1 MLAKT
6 AAMARKLTVLLVAA
20 IFLIFFSTSTKAD
33 ELLDVQNQIN
43 KKNSEL
49 SKTQASLES
58 IKRSIA
64 NISGSLTGSQADL
77 EKANVQAS
85 LVKQDLDKAEIELA
99 AKRESLDYLIQV
111 RNKQIR
117 SVYQFPQRTALEMFL
132 SEGDL
137 DGFTENLSYQSSVLG
152 DSRKLIKAVNEEVL
166 ANENT
171 RNEIL
176 KSKNELDTLVASLNT
191 KIAEL
196 KSNYSASLAQQAA
209 LSNQTVRIKSALGGL
224 TTKQNQLIAAKIGNS
239 IATGSLA
246 LADDANARVTFNP
259 GFSPAFAAFSFGAFT
274 HRNGMSQYGARA
286 RAAAGQSAEQILG
299 AYYPGSALNKNYPV
313 AQNITVNGTNEY
325 GQSFSNEVWN
335 FEEYVKHLYEV
346 PASWPM
352 ETLKAQ
358 AVAAR
363 SYAVAYTNNGGK
375 AICPSQSCQVVKREI
390 NAVAWQQAVDAT
402 RGWVLTGGSGFQY
415 SSTSGGYLNTSGWD
429 TTCGNMSCWP
439 GSAWE
444 SLAPSPWFYKGW
456 YKNLAGATCGRSHPW
471 LNEAEFA
478 DMLNSWVVY
487 NNGSSADK
495 ARVVTTDTGCWG
507 GNPYS
512 VVEMRNRANQLG
524 GAYSSVQGATAS
536 YANNGTTSSVSFLT
550 DRGVLTVDGQKFKDI
565 FNLRAP
571 GYLVIK
577 TPLYNIE
584 RK

>member
-1 MLAKT
+1 
-6 AAMARKLTVLLVAA
+6 MARKLAIVLVVVTFLVLPH
-20 IFLIFFSTSTKAD
+20 FGGVSFTKAD

-49 SKTQASLES
+49 SKTQASLDG
-58 IKRSIA
+58 IKKSIA
-64 NISGSLTGSQADL
+64 AISNNLTGSQADL
-77 EKANVQAS
+77 EKASAQAEV
-85 LVKQDLDKAEIELA
+85 VKKDLDKAETELA
-99 AKRESLDYLIQV
+99 TKRESLDYLVEV

-117 SVYQFPQRTALEMFL
+117 AIYQFPQRTALEMFL
-132 SEGDL
+132 TQGDL
-137 DGFTENLSYQSSVLG
+137 EGFTENLSYQESVLG
-152 DSRKLIKAVNEEVL
+152 DSRKLIKVVNEEVV
-166 ANENT
+166 AMENT

-176 KSKNELDTLVASLNT
+176 KSKNELDSLIVSLNT

-196 KSNYSASLAQQAA
+196 KSNYSASLSQQAY
-209 LSNQTVRIKSALGGL
+209 LNNQTVKIKSSLSGL

-259 GFSPAFAAFSFGAFT
+259 GFSPAFAAFSFGAYT

-286 RAAAGQSAEQILG
+286 RANAGQSAEQILG
-299 AYYPGSALNKNYPV
+299 AYYPGSSLNKNYPV
-313 AQNITVNGTNEY
+313 AQNITINGTNEY
-325 GQSFSNEVWN
+325 GQTFSNTVWN

-346 PASWPM
+346 PSSWPM
-352 ETLKAQ
+352 EVLKAQ

-363 SYAVAYTNNGGK
+363 SYAVAYTNNGSK
-375 AICPSQSCQVVKREI
+375 AICPSQSCQVVKQEI
-390 NAVAWQQAVDAT
+390 NASSWQQAVEAT

-439 GSAWE
+439 GQAWE

-456 YKNLAGATCGRSHPW
+456 YKSLAGATCGRTHPW
-471 LNEAEFA
+471 LNETEFA

-487 NNGSSADK
+487 NSGNSTDK
-495 ARVVTTDTGCWG
+495 SRVSTIDTGCWG

-512 VVEMRNRANQLG
+512 IAEMKSRADQLG
-524 GAYSSVQGATAS
+524 GSYSKVHGATANYS
-536 YANNGTTSSVSFLT
+536 NSGFTSSVSFLT
-550 DRGVLTVDGQKFKDI
+550 DRGVLTVDGPKFKDI

-571 GYLVIK
+571 GHLVIK

>member
-1 MLAKT
+1 
-6 AAMARKLTVLLVAA
+6 MARKLTVLLVAA
-20 IFLIFFSTSTKAD
+20 ILLFLFSSSSSAD

-49 SKTQASLES
+49 SRTQASLDS

-64 NISGSLTGSQADL
+64 GISNSLTGSQSEL
-77 EKANVQAS
+77 EKASVQAEV
-85 LVKQDLDKAEIELA
+85 VKKDLDKAETDLA
-99 AKRESLDYLIQV
+99 EKRESLDYLLEV
-111 RNKQIR
+111 RNRQIR
-117 SVYQFPQRTALEMFL
+117 AVYMFPQRTALEMFL
-132 SEGDL
+132 TENDL
-137 DGFTENLSYQSSVLG
+137 EGFTENLSYQSSVLG
-152 DSRKLIKAVNEEVL
+152 DSRKLIKAVNEEVV
-166 ANENT
+166 AMENT

-176 KSKNELDTLVASLNT
+176 KSKNELDTLIVSLNT

-196 KSNYSASLAQQAA
+196 QSNYSASVSQQAA
-209 LSNQTVRIKSALGGL
+209 LNNQTVRIKSSLAGL

-259 GFSPAFAAFSFGAFT
+259 GFSPAYAAFSFGAFT

-286 RAAAGQSAEQILG
+286 RANAGQSAEQIL
-299 AYYPGSALNKNYPV
+299 AHYYPGTGLNKGYPV

-325 GQSFSNEVWN
+325 GQTFNNEVWN

-352 ETLKAQ
+352 EVLKAQ

-363 SYAVAYTNNGGK
+363 SYAVKYTNNGTK
-375 AICPSQSCQVVKREI
+375 SICPSQSCQVVKREI
-390 NAVAWQQAVDAT
+390 NASAWQQAVEAT
-402 RGWVLTGGSGFQY
+402 RGWVLTGGSGSYQY

-439 GSAWE
+439 SQAWE

-456 YKNLAGATCGRSHPW
+456 YKTLSGATCGRSHPW
-471 LNEAEFA
+471 LNEEQFA
-478 DMLNSWVVY
+478 DILNSWVVY
-487 NNGSSADK
+487 QNGNSNDK
-495 ARVVTTDTGCWG
+495 SRVVTTDTGCWG

-512 VVEMRNRANQLG
+512 AGEMKSRADQLG
-524 GAYSSVQGATAS
+524 GGFTKVHGATAS
-536 YANNGTTSSVSFLT
+536 YSNGGFTSSVSFLT
-550 DRGVLTVDGQKFKDI
+550 DRGVLTVDGPKFKDI

-571 GYLVIK
+571 GHLVIR